1 MMIFQIKFFGQYAV
15 HIKTVEF
22 PTLFV
27 FLLVFVCTH
36 SWKKRKIWTPGGKK
50 YSWFGQPGV
59 LVFRKITFYKV
70 WL

>member
-1 MMIFQIKFFGQYAV
+1 MMIFHIKFFGQYAV

-36 SWKKRKIWTPGGKK
+36 SWKKK
-50 YSWFGQPGV
+50 SWLQAAKNILDLDS
-59 LVFRKITFYKV
+59 LVF
-70 WL
+70 